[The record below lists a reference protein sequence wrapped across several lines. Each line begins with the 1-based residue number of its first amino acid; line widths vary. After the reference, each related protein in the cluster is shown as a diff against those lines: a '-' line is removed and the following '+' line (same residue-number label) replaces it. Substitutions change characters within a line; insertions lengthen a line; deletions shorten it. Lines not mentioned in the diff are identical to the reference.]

1 MTFSEDILENMQ
13 LLAGSVVF
21 VILSPIIIPAIL
33 YDRYGPPAKA
43 RRKADEET
51 ERKFLEILRTKRY
64 EELFLNTELSDKD
77 IIYGIRKSIIN
88 MYGAFDY
95 PLLCFVLDNVE
106 NPCVQRTGNPLSDL
120 SALLFNEILYQCL
133 TPAGRYMYCSDYYRF
148 ILEYLE
154 IEPQRKFEDI
164 INNCET
170 DNFMAVKNE
179 LQRAYRAKKYKEV
192 APLITAFRLGV
203 YDTNSPVHL
212 LNNDVIS
219 IIQEKLVQ

>member
-1 MTFSEDILENMQ
+1 
-13 LLAGSVVF
+13 
-21 VILSPIIIPAIL
+21 
-33 YDRYGPPAKA
+33 
-43 RRKADEET
+43 
-51 ERKFLEILRTKRY
+51 
-64 EELFLNTELSDKD
+64 
-77 IIYGIRKSIIN
+77 
-88 MYGAFDY
+88 
-95 PLLCFVLDNVE
+95 
-106 NPCVQRTGNPLSDL
+106 
-120 SALLFNEILYQCL
+120 
-133 TPAGRYMYCSDYYRF
+133 MYCSDYYRF

-219 IIQEKLVQ
+219 IIQEKLVQWFPAKNTPKDCSEMKRKILNLTEILVKLESSLNQS